1 MENNIEKVLKT
12 LNPEKAKDVLEELIN
27 CISHKKEKENFPFKI
42 KEYKKFNTS
51 VPYLTYKDIKNLRYD
66 DTVST
71 INRNMIISIKGTL
84 KHCINVDISGRND
97 NIAGKIFMS
106 KGDSNSF
113 IKEFE
118 GCTVLCNSDISYSPT
133 LECFSISNL
142 IVYKHIEPLK
152 EWFELL
158 KGKNLSERIDTI
170 LKIIGLNPEV
180 LLYHEKITVIGRL
193 LPLVVKKF
201 LLLDI
206 SKKELGKTQTYVS
219 LGFEPY
225 TLMLSRANIIADG
238 RSGKEGAFFREK
250 TVFILDELNKIDND
264 ALITAFQIY
273 MNGEKYKGIIVIND
287 TNKKE
292 TDISLVILG
301 NIKSKEN
308 LLDLY
313 KNKKN
318 LFEDTIIM
326 TSPDGEAFISRITAL
341 LNSWGCR
348 TFSPDMKLETENASY
363 NRSLLKAAFIQMR
376 EKEFNINL
384 FQEAL
389 GIRWKSS
396 SMRTQDSI
404 EKSFEGFVKILF
416 PEYIDNPNFYQIKK
430 LEKEF
435 LFLYERAMEFRKTV
449 DNQLKIINPNDNK
462 DETLPPLSSD
472 LKGVMFKIEKKH
484 FFTAHRLF
492 INLENENIAKVALD
506 CMGIEL
512 NKKEAE
518 LLNKRNLFSHL
529 NDNGTILTH
538 SLKDKRNNLSIQW
551 NSQSWNWSSQNLQ
564 TYSQNFNFLTGENE
578 IIEENFLND
587 FNSFSFYDLT

>member
-42 KEYKKFNTS
+42 KEYKKFNIS
-51 VPYLTYKDIKNLRYD
+51 IPHLTYKDTKDLRYD

-71 INRNMIISIKGTL
+71 INRNMTISIKETL
-84 KHCINVDISGRND
+84 KHCINVDIHVESD
-97 NIAGKIFMS
+97 NIEGKIFMS
-106 KGDSNSF
+106 KGDLNSF

-142 IVYKHIEPLK
+142 IVYKYIEPLK

-158 KGKNLSERIDTI
+158 KDKNLSERIDTI
-170 LKIIGLNPEV
+170 LKIGGLNPEA
-180 LLYHEKITVIGRL
+180 LTYHEKITVIGRL

-219 LGFEPY
+219 LGFDPY
-225 TLMLSRANIIADG
+225 TLVATRANLIVDG
-238 RSGKEGAFFREK
+238 RSGKGGDFFLEK
-250 TVFILDELNKIDND
+250 IALIFDELNKIND
-264 ALITAFQIY
+264 DELITALQVY
-273 MNGEKYKGIIVIND
+273 MNGEKYKGKITINN

-301 NIKSKEN
+301 NTKSKEN

-326 TSPDGEAFISRITAL
+326 TSPDGEAFVSRITAL

-348 TFSPDMKLETENASY
+348 TFSPDMKFETENASY

-376 EKEFNINL
+376 EREFDIKL
-384 FQEAL
+384 FQKAL
-389 GIRWKSS
+389 GIEWKSS
-396 SMRTQDSI
+396 SIRTQESI

-416 PEYIDNPNFYQIKK
+416 PEYIDNPNFYQMISC
-430 LEKEF
+430 
-435 LFLYERAMEFRKTV
+435 
-449 DNQLKIINPNDNK
+449 KI
-462 DETLPPLSSD
+462 
-472 LKGVMFKIEKKH
+472 
-484 FFTAHRLF
+484 
-492 INLENENIAKVALD
+492 
-506 CMGIEL
+506 
-512 NKKEAE
+512 
-518 LLNKRNLFSHL
+518 
-529 NDNGTILTH
+529 
-538 SLKDKRNNLSIQW
+538 
-551 NSQSWNWSSQNLQ
+551 
-564 TYSQNFNFLTGENE
+564 
-578 IIEENFLND
+578 
-587 FNSFSFYDLT
+587 

>member
-1 MENNIEKVLKT
+1 MENNIKEVLKVLS
-12 LNPEKAKDVLEELIN
+12 LEKLAELIN
-27 CISHKKEKENFPFKI
+27 CVSHEKEKENFPFKI

-51 VPYLTYKDIKNLRYD
+51 IPYLTYEDIKNLRYND
-66 DTVST
+66 SVST
-71 INRNMIISIKGTL
+71 INRNITISIKGTL
-84 KHCINVDISGRND
+84 KHSINVDIPVEND
-97 NIAGKIFMS
+97 NIEGKIFMS

-158 KGKNLSERIDTI
+158 KDKNLSERIDTV
-170 LKIIGLNPEV
+170 LKIEGLNPEA
-180 LLYHEKITVIGRL
+180 LTYHEKITVIGRL

-219 LGFEPY
+219 LGFDPY
-225 TLMLSRANIIADG
+225 TLVATRANLIVDG
-238 RSGKEGAFFREK
+238 RSGKGGDFFFEK
-250 TVFILDELNKIDND
+250 IALIFDELNKIND
-264 ALITAFQIY
+264 DELITALQIY
-273 MNGEKYKGIIVIND
+273 MNGEKYKGKITINN

-301 NIKSKEN
+301 NTKSKEN

-326 TSPDGEAFISRITAL
+326 TSPDGEAFVSRITAL

-348 TFSPDMKLETENASY
+348 TFSPDMKFETENASY
-363 NRSLLKAAFIQMR
+363 NRSLLKAAFTQMR
-376 EKEFNINL
+376 EKEFDINL
-384 FQEAL
+384 FQEVL
-389 GIRWKSS
+389 GIGWKSS
-396 SMRTQDSI
+396 SIRTQESI
-404 EKSFEGFVKILF
+404 EKSFEGFIKMLF
-416 PEYIDNPNFYQIKK
+416 PEYIDNPSSSKIK
-430 LEKEF
+430 ERNQEF
-435 LFLYERAMEFRKTV
+435 LFLYERAIEFRKTV

-462 DETLPPLSSD
+462 DETIPPLSSY
-472 LKGVMFKIEKKH
+472 LKRVMFKIKKEH
-484 FFTAHRLF
+484 FFTTHRLF
-492 INLENENIAKVALD
+492 INLENGNIEKVALD

-518 LLNKRNLFSHL
+518 LLNKRNLYCHL
-529 NDNGTILTH
+529 NDNGIILTH
-538 SLKDKRNNLSIQW
+538 SLKDNRNNLSIQW
-551 NSQSWNWSSQNLQ
+551 YSQIWNWSSQNLQ

-578 IIEENFLND
+578 IIEKNFLNV
-587 FNSFSFYDLT
+587 FNNFSFHDLC

>member
-42 KEYKKFNTS
+42 KEYKKFNIS
-51 VPYLTYKDIKNLRYD
+51 IPHLTYKDTKDLRYD

-71 INRNMIISIKGTL
+71 INRNMTISIKETL
-84 KHCINVDISGRND
+84 KHCINVDIHVESD
-97 NIAGKIFMS
+97 NIEGKIFMS
-106 KGDSNSF
+106 KGDLNSF

-142 IVYKHIEPLK
+142 IVYKYIEPLK

-158 KGKNLSERIDTI
+158 KDKNLSERIDTI
-170 LKIIGLNPEV
+170 LKIGGLNPEA
-180 LLYHEKITVIGRL
+180 LTYHEKITVIGRL

-219 LGFEPY
+219 LGFDPY
-225 TLMLSRANIIADG
+225 TLVATRANLIVDG
-238 RSGKEGAFFREK
+238 RSGKGGDFFLEK
-250 TVFILDELNKIDND
+250 IALIFDELNKIND
-264 ALITAFQIY
+264 DELITALQVY
-273 MNGEKYKGIIVIND
+273 MNGEKYKGKITINN

-301 NIKSKEN
+301 NTKSKEN

-326 TSPDGEAFISRITAL
+326 TSPDGEAFVSRITAL

-348 TFSPDMKLETENASY
+348 TFSPDMKFETENASY

-376 EKEFNINL
+376 EREFDIKL
-384 FQEAL
+384 FQKAL
-389 GIRWKSS
+389 GIEWKSS
-396 SMRTQDSI
+396 SIRTQESI

-430 LEKEF
+430 WEKEF

-472 LKGVMFKIEKKH
+472 LKRVMIKIEKPH
-484 FFTAHRLF
+484 LFTAHRIF
-492 INLENENIAKVALD
+492 INLENGNIEKVALD

-518 LLNKRNLFSHL
+518 LLNKRNLYCHL

-538 SLKDKRNNLSIQW
+538 SLKDDRNNLSIQW

-578 IIEENFLND
+578 IIEKSSLNN
-587 FNSFSFYDLT
+587 FNSFSFYDLC